1 MVGSVNRCHLIGNVG
16 KQPDVRTMQ
25 NGDKVANFSLA
36 TSETWK
42 DKSGEKKE
50 KTEWSRIVV
59 FGKLAE
65 VVEKYVRK
73 GSKVYVSGKLQ
84 TRKYEK
90 DGQEHYTTE
99 VVLQGFGGELVLLD
113 GKPSGERAANDA
125 DDGWN

>member
-1 MVGSVNRCHLIGNVG
+1 MSGSVNRVTLIGNVG
-16 KQPDVRTMQ
+16 KQPDIRAMQ

-36 TSETWK
+36 TSESWK
-42 DKSGEKKE
+42 AKDGSKQE

-65 VVEKYVRK
+65 IVEKYVHK

-90 DGQEHYTTE
+90 DGQDHYTTE
-99 VVLQGFGGELVLLD
+99 VVLQNFGGELVLLD
-113 GKPSGERAANDA
+113 ARKG
-125 DDGWN
+125 DDTNQDTGGNWD